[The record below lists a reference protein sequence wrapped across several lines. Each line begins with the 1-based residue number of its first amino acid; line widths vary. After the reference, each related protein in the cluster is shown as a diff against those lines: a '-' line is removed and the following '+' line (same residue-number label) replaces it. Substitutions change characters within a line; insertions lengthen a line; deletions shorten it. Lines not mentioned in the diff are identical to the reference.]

1 MPKVTISKPF
11 NYQHGGE
18 VKRYKVGVQDV
29 PHAVADHAK
38 AKGSSSRKPPQ
49 SPPRRAKPNSK
60 ECPQWPK

>member
-29 PHAVADHAK
+29 PQAVADHAK
-38 AKGSSSRKPPQ
+38 AKGFIEPEAP
-49 SPPRRAKPNSK
+49 AKPAPKGESK
-60 ECPQWPK
+60 Q